1 MALTEDRAAGGAAPP
16 HFCQHCGAPARNGQF
31 CAACGQPL
39 GASAEQPTTPMMA
52 VTPPPTTAAP
62 PPMAASAPPLGPP
75 PPGPPRPLGPPPPRE
90 SNSRTWLIAAGAVG
104 LAAIAIAAIII
115 AAGSGGGS
123 TTNSSYQQK
132 LTGVLAP
139 VLTANQ
145 TLSSSLQSL
154 QGSNT
159 SSAKNATSSAQQAVV
174 AARGAAGV
182 LNVPSGQTQLSEQ
195 VQQALAQES
204 GYLQAVQGTLSNPS
218 GDNSQLQ
225 TLSTNT
231 QSALVPLGAVA
242 PGISASLSGTSAL
255 SSWASGQ
262 AAAARRHHPSKPAPQ
277 ATTTTT
283 VPVPTPAPTPSVPS
297 VPTGGGCGDGVTAG
311 ANTTCPFALAVH
323 QAWVNTPG
331 VDNTVQAYSPV
342 THQSYTMS
350 CSETGGGII
359 TCTGGNNASVSFP
372 G

>member
-1 MALTEDRAAGGAAPP
+1 MALINEQGTATAVPTRYCP
-16 HFCQHCGAPARNGQF
+16 HCGNAVGEDGAY
-31 CAACGQPL
+31 CASCGQPL
-39 GASAEQPTTPMMA
+39 APPVA
-52 VTPPPTTAAP
+52 PPTMPMTAAP
-62 PPMAASAPPLGPP
+62 PPPPAKD
-75 PPGPPRPLGPPPPRE
+75 R
-90 SNSRTWLIAAGAVG
+90 SYAWLIAAGAVG
-104 LAAIAIAAIII
+104 LVAIAIAATII
-115 AAGSGGGS
+115 ASSGGGS
-123 TTNSSYQQK
+123 TTSTGYQQK
-132 LTGVLAP
+132 LTVVLSP
-139 VLTANQ
+139 VLSANQ

-159 SSAKNATSSAQQAVV
+159 SSAKNATTAAQQAVV

-182 LNVPSGQTQLSEQ
+182 LNVPAGQTQLSQ
-195 VQQALAQES
+195 QLQQALAQES

-262 AAAARRHHPSKPAPQ
+262 AAAARRAAARHHAKPS
-277 ATTTTT
+277 TTT
-283 VPVPTPAPTPSVPS
+283 VVTPSGQTTTVVAPTPVAPS
-297 VPTGGGCGDGVTAG
+297 VPTGGGCGGGVTAG

-323 QAWVNTPG
+323 EAWVNTPG
-331 VDNTVQAYSPV
+331 VDNIVQAYSPV
-342 THQSYTMS
+342 THQTYTMS
-350 CSETGGGII
+350 CAATGAGII